1 LICHLHQPGH
11 SHVDPGSPAAVPS
24 ILLSPNLLAFI
35 AALNEAPTVNR
46 GGKGLSGG
54 APCDTMRQCAALD
67 AAYPPNVLS
76 NYRFNYR
83 KNYRKDY
90 RYI

>member
-1 LICHLHQPGH
+1 MRPP
-11 SHVDPGSPAAVPS
+11 DYAY
-24 ILLSPNLLAFI
+24 
-35 AALNEAPTVNR
+35 
-46 GGKGLSGG
+46 
-54 APCDTMRQCAALD
+54 RQCAALD
-67 AAYPPNVLS
+67 AVYPPNVLS